1 MKARVS
7 ISVKVLL
14 LAFLNI
20 LLLGLV
26 LGIFVRVQYRFDL
39 SSLLLAPGR
48 DRILSM
54 SRLIALQLPYTE
66 REGWT
71 QLLTRYGSGIRAS
84 CYLYDDQGTQLA
96 GPHLS
101 LPPDVVDAMRRHRGS
116 PFGPGGPREPAPDQ
130 LEHPGHMPLPL
141 PPPVFLTKTE
151 SPRRYWVTVPVPINS
166 EGKIRPVFG
175 MLVWEFSSFWTNPVL
190 FDYEPWL
197 AVAVAVVLVSVAC
210 WLPLIRGL
218 TRSIFKLRSA
228 TGAIAEGQLETRLP
242 VNRRDEL
249 GQLSESINHMAD
261 SLSKFVNGQKR
272 FLGDIA
278 HELCSPIARI
288 QAALA
293 ILEQRAQADQKE
305 YVADVQED
313 VRNMSSLVSEL
324 LLFSKAGMAASATPL
339 TCVNVAETVD
349 RVVRTEAAN
358 AATIE
363 THVDKAIEVMAHPD
377 LLFRALANVLRNAI
391 RYAGDAGPIVIWVNV
406 TGKSVSITISDNGPG
421 LPSSELEQVFR
432 PFYRPE
438 FARRRETGGVGLG
451 LAIARNCIQACG
463 GTVTC
468 RNRSPRGLVVEIKL
482 QVAQA

>member
-1 MKARVS
+1 
-7 ISVKVLL
+7 
-14 LAFLNI
+14 
-20 LLLGLV
+20 
-26 LGIFVRVQYRFDL
+26 
-39 SSLLLAPGR
+39 
-48 DRILSM
+48 
-54 SRLIALQLPYTE
+54 
-66 REGWT
+66 
-71 QLLTRYGSGIRAS
+71 
-84 CYLYDDQGTQLA
+84 
-96 GPHLS
+96 
-101 LPPDVVDAMRRHRGS
+101 
-116 PFGPGGPREPAPDQ
+116 
-130 LEHPGHMPLPL
+130 
-141 PPPVFLTKTE
+141 
-151 SPRRYWVTVPVPINS
+151 
-166 EGKIRPVFG
+166 

-190 FDYEPWL
+190 FDYQSWL
-197 AVAVAVVLVSVAC
+197 AVAFAVVLVSVAC

-218 TRSIFKLRSA
+218 TRSIFKLTSA
-228 TGAIAEGQLETRLP
+228 TGAIAEGQLDTRLP

-288 QAALA
+288 QVALG

-313 VRNMSSLVSEL
+313 VGNMSSLVSEL

-339 TCVNVAETVD
+339 TCVNVAETVE

-363 THVDKAIEVMAHPD
+363 THVDSALEVMAQPD

-391 RYAGDAGPIVIWVNV
+391 QYAGDAGPIVISVNLADKNV
-406 TGKSVSITISDNGPG
+406 AITISDNGPG
-421 LPSSELEQVFR
+421 LPSSELEQVFK

-451 LAIARNCIQACG
+451 LAIVRNCIQACG

-482 QVAQA
+482 QAAQA